1 MSEDQS
7 KAKDASYKKRMQR
20 KKAHIDARI
29 DDANIDKGI
38 IVLLTGNGKGKSSS
52 ALGMICRALGYDM
65 KIGVAKFLK
74 GDQDTGEDIF
84 LAKQP
89 NVQISRMK
97 TGFTW
102 DTQDKAYD
110 IAMAAETW
118 TEAQAYLKDKSLDL
132 VVLDE
137 LTYMISY
144 KYLDE
149 SAVLDALNNRPKD
162 QHVVITGR
170 AASENLIKIADT
182 VSEVKD
188 IKHAFRENIKAQ
200 KGIDL

>member
-7 KAKDASYKKRMQR
+7 KDASYKERMQR

-29 DDANIDKGI
+29 EGANIDKGI

-74 GDQDTGEDIF
+74 GEQDTGEDIF

-110 IAMAAETW
+110 IAMAGETW
-118 TEAQAYLKDKSLDL
+118 SEAQTYLKDESIDL

-149 SAVLDALNNRPKD
+149 SVILDALNNRPKD

-170 AASENLIKIADT
+170 AASDALIQIADT

>member
-1 MSEDQS
+1 MSDD
-7 KAKDASYKKRMQR
+7 KYKQRMQR
-20 KKAHIDARI
+20 KKEYIDSRI
-29 DDANIDKGI
+29 EEANIDKGI

-65 KIGVAKFLK
+65 QVGIAKFLK
-74 GDQDTGEDIF
+74 GVQDTGEDAF
-84 LAKQP
+84 LTKQP
-89 NVQISRMK
+89 NIQTVSMK

-102 DTQDKAYD
+102 DTQDKEYD
-110 IAMAAETW
+110 TAMAIETW
-118 TEAQAYLKDKSLDL
+118 QKAQNYLEDESINL

-144 KYLDE
+144 QYLDE
-149 SAVLDALNNRPKD
+149 QMIVDALNNRPTN

-170 AASENLIKIADT
+170 SASEGLIDIADT

-188 IKHAFRENIKAQ
+188 IKHAFRANIKAQ
-200 KGIDL
+200 QGIDF

>member
-1 MSEDQS
+1 MSDDQ
-7 KAKDASYKKRMQR
+7 YKTRMQR
-20 KKAHIDARI
+20 KKAHIDSRI
-29 DDANIDKGI
+29 EEANIDKGI

-52 ALGMICRALGYDM
+52 SLGMVCRALGYDM
-65 KIGVAKFLK
+65 KVGIAKFLK
-74 GDQDTGEDIF
+74 GMQDTGEDAF

-89 NVQISRMK
+89 NVQTAFMK

-102 DTQDKAYD
+102 DTQDKEYD
-110 IAMAAETW
+110 TAMAAETW
-118 TEAQAYLKDKSLDL
+118 SKAEQYLSDKSIDL

-137 LTYMISY
+137 LTYMVSY

-149 SAVLDALNNRPKD
+149 QMILNALSNRPKD

-170 AASENLIKIADT
+170 AASTGLIDIADT
-182 VSEVKD
+182 VSEIKD
-188 IKHAFRENIKAQ
+188 IKHAFRSNIKAQ

>member
-1 MSEDQS
+1 
-7 KAKDASYKKRMQR
+7 MQR
-20 KKAHIDARI
+20 KKEHIDSRI
-29 DDANIDKGI
+29 EEANIDKGI

-52 ALGMICRALGYDM
+52 SLGMVCRALGYGM
-65 KIGVAKFLK
+65 KVGIVKFLK
-74 GDQDTGEDIF
+74 GVQDTGEDAF

-89 NVQISRMK
+89 NVQTAFMK

-102 DTQDKAYD
+102 DTQDKEYD
-110 IAMAAETW
+110 TAMAIETW
-118 TEAQAYLKDKSLDL
+118 SKAQAYLEDESIDL

-149 SAVLDALNNRPKD
+149 QQILNTLQNRPKD

-170 AASENLIKIADT
+170 AASDGLIDIADT
-182 VSEVKD
+182 VSDIKD
-188 IKHAFRENIKAQ
+188 IKHAF
-200 KGIDL
+200 